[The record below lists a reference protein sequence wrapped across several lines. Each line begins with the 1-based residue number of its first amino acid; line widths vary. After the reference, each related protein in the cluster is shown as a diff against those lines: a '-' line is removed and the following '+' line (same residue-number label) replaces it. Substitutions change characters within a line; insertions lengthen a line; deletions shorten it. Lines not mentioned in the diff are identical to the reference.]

1 MKKECGVSKTKKTDR
16 RRFFWGSM
24 KLFELKTDLTSYKY
38 PIVKIGICISIILLL
53 IFDGCPLGTQYL
65 WMKILTKII
74 SFLLCCGSIL
84 CIYISVGE
92 LFYTH
97 KNRKAKIAA
106 NIFPANL
113 KRFNIREI
121 VQLIR
126 QNDIIEIAVFVNE
139 KTVKVGASSDCKFS
153 DSVFF
158 DKRYYIDDTEY
169 NTFDAFQTAFFNC
182 MQSEE
187 ISVLSIDGVK
197 P

>member
-16 RRFFWGSM
+16 RRFFGGSM

-38 PIVKIGICISIILLL
+38 PIVKIGVCIAIIILL
-53 IFDGCPLGTQYL
+53 IFGIRPLGTQYL
-65 WMKILTKII
+65 WMKILTKMI

-97 KNRKAKIAA
+97 KNRKAKTAA
-106 NIFPANL
+106 YISPASL
-113 KRFNIREI
+113 KRFDIRKI

-126 QNDIIEIAVFVNE
+126 QNDIVEIAVFVNE

-169 NTFDAFQTAFFNC
+169 NTFDAFKTAFFNC
-182 MQSEE
+182 MQSDE

>member
-1 MKKECGVSKTKKTDR
+1 
-16 RRFFWGSM
+16 M

-38 PIVKIGICISIILLL
+38 PIVKIGICISIIVLL
-53 IFDGCPLGTQYL
+53 IVGGRPLGTQYL

-74 SFLLCCGSIL
+74 SFILCCGSIL

-97 KNRKAKIAA
+97 KNRKAKTAA
-106 NIFPANL
+106 NISPASL
-113 KRFNIREI
+113 KRFNIREM

-139 KTVKVGASSDCKFS
+139 KTIKIGASSDCKFS

-158 DKRYYIDDTEY
+158 DKRYYINDTEY
-169 NTFDAFQTAFFNC
+169 DTFDAFQTAFFNC
-182 MQSEE
+182 MQSDE

>member
-1 MKKECGVSKTKKTDR
+1 MKKVCGVSQTKKTDR
-16 RRFFWGSM
+16 RRFFGVRM

-53 IFDGCPLGTQYL
+53 IFGIRPLGTQYL

-139 KTVKVGASSDCKFS
+139 
-153 DSVFF
+153 
-158 DKRYYIDDTEY
+158 
-169 NTFDAFQTAFFNC
+169 
-182 MQSEE
+182 
-187 ISVLSIDGVK
+187 
-197 P
+197 